1 MWRAGK
7 ILRNSNGKK
16 WNLYKTQ
23 KISKNYEMKPHIAI
37 VYMWRILNIK
47 LVFIMPTARTPISSS
62 EMIALSDDD
71 DAAS

>member
-23 KISKNYEMKPHIAI
+23 KYQKIMKWNHILR
-37 VYMWRILNIK
+37 RILNIK